1 MNAEQILDS
10 LKSVDELQ
18 HIKSGKVREIF
29 RFTENVLVMVATDR
43 VSAFDLV
50 LPCDIPSK
58 GRMLTSIS
66 KFWFRETEDICAN
79 HFVSTRPQDFI
90 DLEDEVLEVLKGR
103 TMLVEQMTPI
113 LFECI
118 VRGYLCGSAFREYE
132 KSGTVNGVAVPEGLK
147 FGDKI
152 TPGPLFTPTTK
163 AQVGHDEPVGF
174 EAMQAAIGEDDAE
187 MVRRMS
193 LELYDF
199 GQRTARLAGLILAD
213 TKFEFGYNRRKDVC
227 VMDELLTPDS
237 SRFWLKA
244 DYAAGKRGEP
254 YDKEYIREYL
264 RKSGWDKKPP
274 APELPKDVVAEAA
287 RRYSLVHDKITGLKL

>member
-1 MNAEQILDS
+1 MNAEQILNI
-10 LKSVDELQ
+10 LKPVDELQ

-29 RFTENVLVMVATDR
+29 RFTDKVLVMIATDR
-43 VSAFDLV
+43 ISAFDLV
-50 LPCDIPSK
+50 LPNEIPSK
-58 GRMLTSIS
+58 GQMLTDIS
-66 KFWFRETEDICAN
+66 KFWFRETEDICSN

-103 TMLVEQMTPI
+103 TMLIQQMTPI
-113 LFECI
+113 PFECI

-132 KSGTVNGVAVPEGLK
+132 KSGTVNGVALPEGLK

-152 TPGPLFTPTTK
+152 TPAPLFTPTTK

-174 EAMQAAIGEDDAE
+174 DAVQSEIGEEDAE

-199 GQRTARLAGLILAD
+199 GQRTARLAGIILAD

-227 VMDELLTPDS
+227 VMDEALTPDS
-237 SRFWLKA
+237 SRFWLKS
-244 DYAAGKRGEP
+244 DYAEGNRGEP
-254 YDKEYIREYL
+254 YDKEYVREYL
-264 RKSGWDKKPP
+264 SKSGWDKKPP
-274 APELPKDVVAEAA
+274 APELPEDVVAETV
-287 RRYSLVHDKITGLKL
+287 RRYSFVHDKITGLKL